1 MLNYSYLRFYFDKK
15 MAEDNAQ
22 IGLFEKPVLE
32 KPVTYEYEVFLSI
45 LKNIE
50 EDAVM
55 LKGKTE
61 AIVGPDKQKYFRP
74 HISFLSFKQKA
85 GKDLVMSALQNAL
98 LNFGPVDVEI
108 NGFDIFDKG
117 PRGQAII
124 LKVVES
130 DALKN
135 LYALIQSTFRCG
147 KMKGLHLTIVRTI
160 YLYDQEA
167 IQNQLDALNYY
178 GTFQCTQLT
187 LLRRPKDSKEKYEEV
202 GVLNLGS
209 KAD

>member
-1 MLNYSYLRFYFDKK
+1 

-22 IGLFEKPVLE
+22 IGLFEKPVLD

-74 HISFLSFKQKA
+74 HISFLSFKQKV
-85 GKDLVMSALQNAL
+85 GKDVVLSTLQSALL
-98 LNFGPVDVEI
+98 SFGPVDVEI
-108 NGFDIFDKG
+108 NGFEIFSKG

-124 LKVVES
+124 LSVVES
-130 DALKN
+130 DALKT

-147 KMKGLHLTIVRTI
+147 KMKGLHLTIIRTI

-167 IQNQLDALNYY
+167 VLAQLNAWNYSK
-178 GTFQCTQLT
+178 TFQCTQLT
-187 LLRRPKDSKEKYEEV
+187 LLRRPKDSKGKYEEV
-202 GVLNLGS
+202 GILNLGS
-209 KAD
+209 

>member
-1 MLNYSYLRFYFDKK
+1 MEN
-15 MAEDNAQ
+15 DNTQ
-22 IGLFEKPVLE
+22 IDLFEMPVIE

-45 LKNIE
+45 SKNIE

-55 LKGKTE
+55 LKSKTE
-61 AIVGPDKQKYFRP
+61 VIVGPDKQKYFRP
-74 HISFLSFKQKA
+74 HVSFLSFKQKA

-108 NGFDIFDKG
+108 SGFEIFSKG

-124 LKVVES
+124 LNVVES
-130 DALKN
+130 EALKN

-147 KMKGLHLTIVRTI
+147 KMKGLHLTIMRTV
-160 YLYDQEA
+160 YLYDQQTVLA
-167 IQNQLDALNYY
+167 QLNAWNYS
-178 GTFQCTQLT
+178 GTFQCVQLT

-202 GVLNLGS
+202 GILNLGNQA
-209 KAD
+209 K

>member
-1 MLNYSYLRFYFDKK
+1 MAKDKG
-15 MAEDNAQ
+15 Q
-22 IGLFEKPVLE
+22 TGLFGNLVVDKPI
-32 KPVTYEYEVFLSI
+32 TYEYEVFLSI

-50 EDAVM
+50 EDAIA

-74 HISFLSFKQKA
+74 HISFLSFKQKIV
-85 GKDLVMSALQNAL
+85 KDLVMSALQNAL

-108 NGFDIFDKG
+108 DGFDIFDKG

-147 KMKGLHLTIVRTI
+147 KMKGLHLTIIRTV
-160 YLYDQEA
+160 YLFDQEA
-167 IQNQLDALNYY
+167 VLAQLNALNYSQ
-178 GTFQCTQLT
+178 TFQCTQLT

-202 GVLNLGS
+202 GILYLGNQ
-209 KAD
+209 AE

>member
-1 MLNYSYLRFYFDKK
+1 

-22 IGLFEKPVLE
+22 IGLFEMPVLD

-45 LKNIE
+45 SKNIE

-55 LKGKTE
+55 LKSKTE

-85 GKDLVMSALQNAL
+85 GKELVLSTLQNAL
-98 LNFGPVDVEI
+98 LHVLPIEVEI
-108 NGFDIFDKG
+108 SGFDIFSKG
-117 PRGQAII
+117 PRGQAI
-124 LKVVES
+124 LLTVVAS

-135 LYALIQSTFRCG
+135 LYALIQATFRCG
-147 KMKGLHLTIVRTI
+147 KMKGLHLTIVRTV
-160 YLYDQEA
+160 YLVDQESVRD
-167 IQNQLDALNYY
+167 QLNALNYQ
-178 GTFQCTQLT
+178 GNFRCTQLT

-202 GVLNLGS
+202 GILNMGS
-209 KAD
+209 

>member
-1 MLNYSYLRFYFDKK
+1 
-15 MAEDNAQ
+15 MANNNAQ
-22 IGLFEKPVLE
+22 IDLFETPVME

-45 LKNIE
+45 TKNIE

-61 AIVGPDKQKYFRP
+61 VIVGPDRQKYFRP

-108 NGFDIFDKG
+108 NGFEIFNKG

-124 LKVVES
+124 LSVVES
-130 DALKN
+130 EALKN
-135 LYALIQSTFRCG
+135 LYALIQSTFRSG
-147 KMKGLHLTIVRTI
+147 KMKGLHLTIIRTV
-160 YLYDQEA
+160 YLFDQEA
-167 IQNQLDALNYY
+167 VQAQLNALNYY

-209 KAD
+209 ETE